1 MKTILVPTDFSPAAN
16 NAAKYA
22 LHIARKVKAGIK
34 LCNAIKV
41 PAESAFAAQ
50 VAWPL
55 EDLESLKDGSDAELN
70 YLTGI
75 LENEWL
81 IEKDD
86 FQPCIQRATG
96 VGNVTDY
103 IRNLV
108 SDEHMNLV
116 IMGMSGANMFSRF
129 ILGSNSRDLIS
140 KADFPLLLIP
150 KSHIFTPI
158 KKIGFATDLSATDID
173 ILHSLARFASYFNAE
188 ILISHVLQT
197 PGQNQKQI
205 DAFLSDVTCKVDYPN
220 IYYRSLQSDSINNG
234 LHWLTENGQIS
245 ILVMV
250 HRDYSFFNHNYTQK
264 LAVKS
269 KVPLMVLPDGF
280 NKFLI

>member
-22 LHIARKVKAGIK
+22 LHIARKVKASIK
-34 LCNAIKV
+34 LCNVIKV

-86 FQPCIQRATG
+86 FQLRIQRATG
-96 VGNVTDY
+96 VGSVTDY

-108 SDEHMNLV
+108 SDEHINLV

-158 KKIGFATDLSATDID
+158 KKIGFATDLSTTDID

-234 LHWLTENGQIS
+234 LHWLTENSQIN

>member
-86 FQPCIQRATG
+86 FQLRIQRATG
-96 VGNVTDY
+96 VGSVTDY

-108 SDEHMNLV
+108 SDEHINLV

-158 KKIGFATDLSATDID
+158 KKIGFATDLSTTDID

-269 KVPLMVLPDGF
+269 KVPLMILPDGF